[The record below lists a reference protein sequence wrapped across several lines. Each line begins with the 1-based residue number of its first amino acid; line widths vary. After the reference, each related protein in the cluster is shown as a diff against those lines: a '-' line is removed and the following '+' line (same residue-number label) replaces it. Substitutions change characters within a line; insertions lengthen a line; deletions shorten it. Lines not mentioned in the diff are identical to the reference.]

1 MSEYP
6 FQHRGGCECG
16 AVTFTYHC
24 SQPLT
29 DLVAR
34 ACQCEFCLPR
44 GASYLSEPDSRLQ
57 VRLKDS
63 RYVYAHS
70 FGTHTADFM
79 HCAICN
85 TLVYVKSE
93 IGGHE
98 YALVVA
104 TALLEYEQLES
115 LGPVDYEGE
124 QVSDRLQR
132 RAQRWIK
139 HLEVLPREE

>member
-1 MSEYP
+1 MS
-6 FQHRGGCECG
+6 F
-16 AVTFTYHC
+16 AYHC
-24 SQPLT
+24 RAPLE
-29 DLVAR
+29 VRAAR
-34 ACQCEFCLPR
+34 ACQCEVCLPR

-57 VRLKDS
+57 VRLRDS

-70 FGTHTADFM
+70 FGTNTADFM

-93 IGGHE
+93 IDGHD

-104 TALLEYEQLES
+104 SALLEYEQLAS

-124 QVSDRLQR
+124 EVADRLQR
-132 RAQRWIK
+132 RAEHWIK
-139 HLEVLPREE
+139 QLEITSGEE

>member
-1 MSEYP
+1 MSEHP

-16 AVTFTYHC
+16 AVSFVYHC

-44 GASYLSEPDSRLQ
+44 GASYLSEADARLQ
-57 VRLKDS
+57 VQFRNG
-63 RYVYAHS
+63 RYIYAHS
-70 FGTHTADFM
+70 FGTNTADFM
-79 HCAICN
+79 HCAVCN

-93 IGGHE
+93 IDGRD

-104 TALLEYEQLES
+104 TALLEYELLDSQ
-115 LGPVDYEGE
+115 GPVDYAGE
-124 QVSDRLQR
+124 ELTDRLQR
-132 RAQRWIK
+132 RAEHWIS
-139 HLEVLPREE
+139 HLEVAADDS